1 MASTSISSKIVPL
14 YSIFFLGTDSIFSR
28 SFFKPL
34 PPVVSHDSDDNVFA
48 AASAAERLAQHAE
61 RFADTRGI
69 AKEELKDAACLLRR
83 RCNFQP
89 LFRLLRQGAI
99 FSAAIRKPALE

>member
-1 MASTSISSKIVPL
+1 MTTS
-14 YSIFFLGTDSIFSR
+14 
-28 SFFKPL
+28 
-34 PPVVSHDSDDNVFA
+34 FA

-69 AKEELKDAACLLRR
+69 AKGELKDAACLLRR
-83 RCNFQP
+83 ECNFQP

-99 FSAAIRKPALE
+99 FSAAIESLRLLIGEMQRPAGPTFGFTLSSTMARRHRVSSAATLLLVNRLRLR